1 MGICGVDPGI
11 SAAQLPYDFQP
22 IFGNSTSELG
32 SAHCRACESWC
43 IAGSKLPA
51 CSRSAPKGIL
61 LGRTLDSMEADMM
74 GSLSKLR
81 PATPTPD
88 LTVDPW
94 TLF

>member
-1 MGICGVDPGI
+1 
-11 SAAQLPYDFQP
+11 
-22 IFGNSTSELG
+22 
-32 SAHCRACESWC
+32 
-43 IAGSKLPA
+43 
-51 CSRSAPKGIL
+51 
-61 LGRTLDSMEADMM
+61 LDSMEADMM